1 MREIV
6 KIIIKWLN
14 FIIYTNRG
22 TKPTSKPQLQT
33 HSPPHPSI
41 MDTRFALSWFF
52 FFVFSQEA
60 TFIHQMVLNYRALLE
75 ELMEV
80 ALPLIPIPLCI
91 LVLGVHSI
99 LIKSSS
105 WEWNMEALDCN
116 FNSLLDLWDCCT
128 RAERIPPVVS
138 FCFLCH
144 FHFGFFFPILIIP
157 FGLVDVC
164 MCSDLIWVVKW
175 SGKFLLF
182 MPFLF

>member
-1 MREIV
+1 M
-6 KIIIKWLN
+6 
-14 FIIYTNRG
+14 
-22 TKPTSKPQLQT
+22 
-33 HSPPHPSI
+33 
-41 MDTRFALSWFF
+41 FF
-52 FFVFSQEA
+52 FFFFCQEA
-60 TFIHQMVLNYRALLE
+60 TLIHQMVLNYRALLE
-75 ELMEV
+75 EHMEV
-80 ALPLIPIPLCI
+80 A
-91 LVLGVHSI
+91 
-99 LIKSSS
+99 SSDS
-105 WEWNMEALDCN
+105 VVYSCAWSAFHTCQIIFMRMEALDCN
-116 FNSLLDLWDCCT
+116 FDSLLDLWDCCT